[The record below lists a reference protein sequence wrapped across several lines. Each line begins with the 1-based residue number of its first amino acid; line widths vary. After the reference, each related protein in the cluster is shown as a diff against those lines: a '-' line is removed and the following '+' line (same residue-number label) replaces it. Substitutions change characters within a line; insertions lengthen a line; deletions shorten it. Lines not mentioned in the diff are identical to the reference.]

1 MKKLSS
7 TARSLILICAFLLV
21 MNFLLGF
28 VLIRNSQRAIREQIE
43 SRMLDVSNTAAAM
56 LDGDVLRTLQAE
68 DVNTPEFRAI
78 YNTLF
83 RFEQNIELAYIY
95 CVRALDDGSFV
106 FTIDPD
112 PESPG
117 AFGDHIPYTEA
128 LYNASLGTPGVDKEA
143 YVDQWGRFYSAYSP
157 AFDSNGQV
165 AGIVAV
171 DFTADW
177 YDSQLSN
184 QVKAIVSI
192 SGISILVASIIIF
205 LVVSRYK
212 KRFDRLFQG
221 MNLISEGIETL
232 VREISLDA
240 EPVEQTEKTTRNTDE
255 IDMLNERIFSLHEE
269 LSKQIQWVRSRA
281 YIDGL
286 TGLNNRAAY
295 EEHVARLEDEI
306 RGGTADFA
314 IALFDVNSLKE
325 VNDKYGHKKGDEV
338 IRSAAFA
345 LQSTFR
351 EGKLYRIGGD
361 EFLVI
366 LENSYAELLEKLASL
381 RGDQGVFSISAGSAV
396 YNHETDRDYRTVFN
410 RADTAMYNDKQE
422 YYLTHGDRRRAPL
435 NGYDE
440 PGEDKT
446 GEYSKSAEKT

>member
-1 MKKLSS
+1 MKRLSPA
-7 TARSLILICAFLLV
+7 ARTLILICAFLLA
-21 MNFLLGF
+21 MNLLLGF
-28 VLIRNSQRAIREQIE
+28 VLIRNSQHAIREQIE

-78 YNTLF
+78 HNILF

-157 AFDSNGQV
+157 VFDSDGNV
-165 AGIVAV
+165 TDIVAV

-177 YDSQLSN
+177 VDRQFSN
-184 QVKAIVSI
+184 QLKAIVSI
-192 SGISILVASIIIF
+192 SGISILVASIII
-205 LVVSRYK
+205 LLIVNRYK

-221 MNLISEGIETL
+221 VNMVSEGIETL
-232 VREISLDA
+232 VREISPDA
-240 EPVEQTEKTTRNTDE
+240 EPVEETMKTTRNADE
-255 IDMLNERIFSLHEE
+255 IDRMNERIFSLQEK
-269 LSKQIQWVRSRA
+269 LSKQIQLVRSQA

-286 TGLNNRAAY
+286 TGLHNRAAY
-295 EEHVARLEDEI
+295 EEHVGRLEDEI

-325 VNDKYGHKKGDEV
+325 VNDKYGQKKGMCW
-338 IRSAAFA
+338 R
-345 LQSTFR
+345 
-351 EGKLYRIGGD
+351 
-361 EFLVI
+361 
-366 LENSYAELLEKLASL
+366 
-381 RGDQGVFSISAGSAV
+381 
-396 YNHETDRDYRTVFN
+396 RDMRW
-410 RADTAMYNDKQE
+410 
-422 YYLTHGDRRRAPL
+422 
-435 NGYDE
+435 
-440 PGEDKT
+440 
-446 GEYSKSAEKT
+446 

>member
-1 MKKLSS
+1 MKRLSPA
-7 TARSLILICAFLLV
+7 ARSLILICAFLLA

-28 VLIRNSQRAIREQIE
+28 VLIRNSQHAIREQIE
-43 SRMLDVSNTAAAM
+43 RRMLDVSNTAAAM

-78 YNTLF
+78 HNILF

-157 AFDSNGQV
+157 VFDSDGNV
-165 AGIVAV
+165 TDIVAV

-177 YDSQLSN
+177 VDRQFSN
-184 QVKAIVSI
+184 QLKAIVSI
-192 SGISILVASIIIF
+192 SGISVLVASIIII
-205 LVVSRYK
+205 LIANRYK

-221 MNLISEGIETL
+221 VNMVSEGIETL
-232 VREISLDA
+232 VREISPDA
-240 EPVEQTEKTTRNTDE
+240 EPVEQTMKTTRNADE
-255 IDMLNERIFSLHEE
+255 IDRMNERIFSLQEK
-269 LSKQIQWVRSRA
+269 LSKQIQLVRSRA

-295 EEHVARLEDEI
+295 EEHAARLEDAI
-306 RGGTADFA
+306 RGGTANFA

-338 IRSAAFA
+338 IHSAAVA
-345 LQSTFR
+345 LQNTFR

-366 LENSYAELLEKLASL
+366 LERSYAVLPQKLASL
-381 RGDQGVFSISAGSAV
+381 QGNLGGFSISAGSAV
-396 YNHETDRDYRTVFN
+396 YDRGTDRDYRSVFN
-410 RADTAMYNDKQE
+410 RADMAMYNDKRE
-422 YYLTHGDRRRAPL
+422 YYLIHGDRRRAPL

-440 PGEDKT
+440 PVENKT
-446 GEYSKSAEKT
+446 GE

>member
-1 MKKLSS
+1 
-7 TARSLILICAFLLV
+7 
-21 MNFLLGF
+21 
-28 VLIRNSQRAIREQIE
+28 
-43 SRMLDVSNTAAAM
+43 
-56 LDGDVLRTLQAE
+56 
-68 DVNTPEFRAI
+68 
-78 YNTLF
+78 
-83 RFEQNIELAYIY
+83 
-95 CVRALDDGSFV
+95 VRALDDGSFV

-157 AFDSNGQV
+157 VFDSNGNV
-165 AGIVAV
+165 TDIVAV

-177 YDSQLSN
+177 VDRQFSN
-184 QVKAIVSI
+184 QFKAIVSI
-192 SGISILVASIIIF
+192 SGISVLVASIIII
-205 LVVSRYK
+205 LIANRYK

-221 MNLISEGIETL
+221 VNMASEGIETL
-232 VREISLDA
+232 VREISPDA
-240 EPVEQTEKTTRNTDE
+240 EPVEQTMKTTRNADE
-255 IDMLNERIFSLHEE
+255 IDMMNERIFSLQEK
-269 LSKQIQWVRSRA
+269 LSKQIQLVRSRA

-295 EEHVARLEDEI
+295 EEHAARLEDAI
-306 RGGTADFA
+306 RGGTANFA

-338 IRSAAFA
+338 IHSAAVA
-345 LQSTFR
+345 LQNTFR

-366 LENSYAELLEKLASL
+366 LERSYAVLPQKLAFL
-381 RGDQGVFSISAGSAV
+381 QGNLGGFSISAGSTV
-396 YNHETDRDYRTVFN
+396 YDRGTDRDYRSVFN
-410 RADTAMYNDKQE
+410 RADMAMYNDKRE
-422 YYLTHGDRRRAPL
+422 YYLIHGDRRRAPL

-440 PGEDKT
+440 PVENKT
-446 GEYSKSAEKT
+446 GE

>member
-1 MKKLSS
+1 MKRLSP
-7 TARSLILICAFLLV
+7 TARSLILICAFLLA
-21 MNFLLGF
+21 MNLLLGV

-68 DVNTPEFRAI
+68 DVNTPEYRAI
-78 YNTLF
+78 HNILF

-157 AFDSNGQV
+157 VFDSNGNV
-165 AGIVAV
+165 TDIVAV

-177 YDSQLSN
+177 YDRQFSN
-184 QVKAIVSI
+184 QLKAIVSI
-192 SGISILVASIIIF
+192 SGISILVASLIIF
-205 LVVSRYK
+205 LIVSRYK
-212 KRFDRLFQG
+212 KRFDLLFQG
-221 MNLISEGIETL
+221 MNMVSEGIETL
-232 VREISLDA
+232 VREISPDA

-255 IDMLNERIFSLHEE
+255 IEMMNERIFSLQEK
-269 LSKQIQWVRSRA
+269 LSKEIQLVRSRA

-295 EEHVARLEDEI
+295 EEHVGRLEEEI

-338 IRSAAFA
+338 IRSASFA
-345 LQSTFR
+345 LQNTFR

-366 LENSYAELLEKLASL
+366 LERSYDELLPKLASL
-381 RGDQGVFSISAGSAV
+381 RENQKGFSISAGSAV
-396 YNHETDRDYRTVFN
+396 FDRETDREYRSVFN
-410 RADTAMYNDKQE
+410 RADTAMYKDKRE
-422 YYLTHGDRRRAPL
+422 YYLTHGDRRRVPL

-440 PGEDKT
+440 PGENKR
-446 GEYSKSAEKT
+446 EKNS